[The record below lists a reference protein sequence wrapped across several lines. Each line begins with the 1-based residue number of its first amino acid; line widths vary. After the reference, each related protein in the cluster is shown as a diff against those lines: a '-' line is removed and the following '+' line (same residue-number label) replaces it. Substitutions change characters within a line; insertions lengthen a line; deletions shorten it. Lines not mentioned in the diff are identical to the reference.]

1 MGDRLS
7 PHRPW
12 KGTLSRWSRLDVLPR
27 DLIEPIYLPTG
38 LSRLMP
44 VLWTVTEGHTFVT
57 NCHVSPSVNRV
68 LVVVV
73 VVVVVVIIITI
84 TIRPSLYTWK
94 GFSGSPFVP
103 F

>member
-1 MGDRLS
+1 M
-7 PHRPW
+7 
-12 KGTLSRWSRLDVLPR
+12 
-27 DLIEPIYLPTG
+27 
-38 LSRLMP
+38 
-44 VLWTVTEGHTFVT
+44 
-57 NCHVSPSVNRV
+57 SPSVNRV

-73 VVVVVVIIITI
+73 VVVVVITIIIITI